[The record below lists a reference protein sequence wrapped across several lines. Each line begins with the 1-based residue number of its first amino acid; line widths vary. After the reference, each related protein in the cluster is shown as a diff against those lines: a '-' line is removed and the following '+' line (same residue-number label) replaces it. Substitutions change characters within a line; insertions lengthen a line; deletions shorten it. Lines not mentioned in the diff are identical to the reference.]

1 MAKWFR
7 LSSGSFDANHYGG
20 MAIYKVGVLLFNMAP
35 LVALLILR
43 QR

>member
-1 MAKWFR
+1 
-7 LSSGSFDANHYGG
+7 